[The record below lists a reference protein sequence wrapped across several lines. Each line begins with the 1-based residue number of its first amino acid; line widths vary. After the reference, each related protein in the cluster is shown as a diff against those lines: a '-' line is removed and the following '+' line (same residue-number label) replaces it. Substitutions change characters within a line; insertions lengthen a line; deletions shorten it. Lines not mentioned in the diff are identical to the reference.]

1 MSRGRQR
8 TLHDGYRT
16 GFAGLGKGGYDWNLL
31 PMRLFVKGNAR
42 FWNAADIDFSADAED
57 WQRLSEELAPPQ
69 REVLIRLASLF
80 LAGEEAVTEDIQPF
94 MTAMAAEGR
103 SEDEFYL
110 TQFAFEE
117 AKHAEGFR
125 RWLDALGIHEDLHF
139 AVEDIEGYRLI
150 FYELLPEA
158 LQRLRTDPSP
168 AAQVRASVI
177 YNQVVEGTLAL
188 TGYHA
193 WLRVSREQGIFP
205 GMQRLIGHIADDERR
220 HMAWG
225 TYTCRRHVASDDAN
239 WNVIDYTMG
248 ELMQPAL
255 SVTTGMFDL
264 LEEQGYEMPFGLT
277 VEHFADYALDR
288 FSRRMG
294 AIESARAEEVA
305 TIDTGTVEEDM
316 EEQFAR
322 EDAEAMRVG

>member
-1 MSRGRQR
+1 MGGSVAPQR
-8 TLHDGYRT
+8 RLFAGHRT
-16 GFAGLGKGGYDWNLL
+16 GFAGLAAGGWDWDLL

-42 FWNAADIDFSADAED
+42 YWNPADIDFRTDAED
-57 WQRLSEELAPPQ
+57 WRRMSEELSPTQ
-69 REVLIRLASLF
+69 LEVLVRLAALF
-80 LAGEEAVTEDIQPF
+80 LAGEEAVAEDILPF
-94 MTAMAAEGR
+94 QHAMAAEGR

-125 RWLDALGIHEDLHF
+125 RWLDAIGAHDDLHF
-139 AVEDIEGYRLI
+139 AVDEIPGYRVI
-150 FYELLPEA
+150 FYDKLPEA
-158 LQRLRTDPSP
+158 LHRLSTDPSP
-168 AAQVRASVI
+168 AAQVRASVV

-193 WLRVSREQGIFP
+193 WLRVSTEQDLFP
-205 GMQRLIGHIADDERR
+205 GMQRLIRHIADDERR

-225 TYTCRRHVASDDAN
+225 TYTCRRHVAADDAN
-239 WNVIDYTMG
+239 WQVIDDTMS
-248 ELMQPAL
+248 ELMQPVL
-255 SVTTGMFDL
+255 SVTTGMFDIV
-264 LEEQGYEMPFGLT
+264 EGRGETMPFGLT

-294 AIESARAEEVA
+294 AIESARGQAA
-305 TIDTGTVEEDM
+305 GTIEQGTVEEDI

-322 EDAEAMRVG
+322 EDAAALT